1 MDYKTLRSTNSLPP
15 SLITVFHHLYRT
27 PHPSLIS
34 PTSYSTKHT
43 PLPGLGF
50 IKLNS
55 NHFTPSLLSSSSSSA
70 AAAIILPF
78 SYSRSISAPLF
89 GQTVPQTWSQNVV

>member
-1 MDYKTLRSTNSLPP
+1 M
-15 SLITVFHHLYRT
+15 FHHLDPT
-27 PHPSLIS
+27 PHPSPISLIY
-34 PTSYSTKHT
+34 YSTKHT
-43 PLPGLGF
+43 PLPRLGF

-55 NHFTPSLLSSSSSSA
+55 NHFTPSLLSSSSSSSSSA